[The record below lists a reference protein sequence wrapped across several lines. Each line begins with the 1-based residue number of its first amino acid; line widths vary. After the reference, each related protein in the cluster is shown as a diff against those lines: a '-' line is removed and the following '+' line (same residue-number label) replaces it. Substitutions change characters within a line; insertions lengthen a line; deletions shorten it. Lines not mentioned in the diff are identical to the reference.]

1 MGFGLRR
8 LFGVSAVLAMLPF
21 TLGSQPPANKKA
33 PPVNLEVG
41 ALKVNGVHAVKLP
54 ELLKNI
60 TTSPNHC
67 ISLIFTPFCA
77 ISKSKF
83 FFKREHYNPAELKRD
98 VLRIRV
104 FYYKRGYR
112 ETTVDTLV
120 TQPETDEVAITLN
133 IVEGPPTL
141 VSSLD
146 VVQSRQVLT
155 PAELKKR
162 VVLMAG
168 MPLNIL
174 SLDSTKV
181 FLEQS
186 LWNKGYADA
195 VVEPMT
201 DVDTTAHTASIK
213 INVDPKWK
221 ATIGDILIEGENQ
234 ITERTIRKSL
244 TMTVGGLFRR
254 AEVLKSQRALYESNL
269 FRRASI
275 EVPKQG
281 DSSKVIVVTVQEA
294 PLREARLSAGFNTI
308 DFFQAEGRY
317 THYNFFGGARRLEL
331 SGAVGNLFSGSLNG
345 RGIFRNVTTNI
356 GSDRSRYFTPTYN
369 ASVNLRQPWF
379 GSHANEL
386 ATGVFAHRR
395 SAPGIYVDRGFGTTT
410 TFTRVV
416 ADRAPASANYTF
428 ELAKVDAGDVYFCVN
443 YGVCDNPTLTAL
455 RGQHRLSP
463 FTITSSLERT
473 NDPFEPTHG
482 TRATLELEHA
492 SSFTLSD
499 FHYNRASVDAA
510 VFRPFRKR
518 GALGTHVRLGWVHAL
533 ASTGQ
538 AIGIGTDT
546 DLLHPRKR
554 FYSGGSRSVRGYG
567 ENQLGPRI
575 LTVPASTLRR
585 GATGCPESTPITAC
599 DPNSV
604 LLKDRD
610 FEPRPL
616 GGNIVAE
623 GSVELRFPVWQDKVF
638 GATFVDAGYV
648 AQRINPTLPRSK
660 AAITPGFGIRYLSPV
675 GPIRVDFGI
684 NPGLSETLPVVTET
698 VVNGTTQLVKLDKLR
713 VYHPVRGG
721 FNGVLDR
728 LTLHLSIGEAF

>member
-1 MGFGLRR
+1 MRFGLRR
-8 LFGVSAVLAMLPF
+8 LFGVSAIVATFPSI
-21 TLGSQPPANKKA
+21 LGSQPPANKKA
-33 PPVNLEVG
+33 PPVSLEVG
-41 ALKVNGVHAVKLP
+41 TLKLNGVHSVKLL
-54 ELLKNI
+54 ELLRNI
-60 TTSPNHC
+60 STTPNHC
-67 ISLIFTPFCA
+67 ISLIFTPLCA
-77 ISKSKF
+77 INKSKF
-83 FFKREHYNPAELKRD
+83 FFKREHFNQAEFKRD

-104 FYYKRGYR
+104 FYYKRGFR

-120 TQPETDEVAITLN
+120 TQKETDEVAVTFN
-133 IVEGPPTL
+133 IVEGPPTI

-146 VVQSRQVLT
+146 VVQTQPVLT

-162 VVLMAG
+162 VVLG
-168 MPLNIL
+168 TGTPFNLL
-174 SLDSTKV
+174 RLDSTVV
-181 FLEQS
+181 FLSQS

-195 VVEPMT
+195 VVDT
-201 DVDTTAHTASIK
+201 VVVADTTAHTAAIK
-213 INVDPKWK
+213 INVNPHWK
-221 ATIGDILIEGENQ
+221 ATTSDIVVEGENQ

-244 TMTVGGLFRR
+244 TLRVGDLFRR

-281 DSSKVIVVTVQEA
+281 DSTKVIVVTVQEA

-308 DFFQAEGRY
+308 DFFQVEGRY
-317 THYNFFGGARRLEL
+317 THYNFSGAARRLEL

-345 RGIFRNVTTNI
+345 RGIFRNVTTNL
-356 GSDRSRYFTPTYN
+356 GSDRSRYFAPTYN
-369 ASVNLRQPWF
+369 ASINLRQPWF

-416 ADRAPASANYTF
+416 ADRAPASANYIF
-428 ELAKVDAGDVYFCVN
+428 ELTKVDAGDVYFCVN
-443 YGVCDNPTLTAL
+443 YGVCDGPTLTAL

-473 NDPFEPTHG
+473 NDPFDPTHG

-499 FHYNRASVDAA
+499 FHYNRASADAA
-510 VFRPFRKR
+510 FFRPFRKR

-538 AIGIGTDT
+538 AVGIGTDS
-546 DLLHPRKR
+546 DVLHPRKR
-554 FYSGGSRSVRGYG
+554 FYAGGSRSVRGFG

-585 GATGCPESTPITAC
+585 GATGCPEATPITAC
-599 DPNSV
+599 DPNAA

-616 GGNIVAE
+616 GGNILAE
-623 GSVELRFPVWQDKVF
+623 GSVELRFPLYLDKLI
-638 GATFVDAGYV
+638 GATFIDAGYV
-648 AQRINPTLPRSK
+648 SQRVNPALPRSK
-660 AAITPGFGIRYLSPV
+660 AAVTPGFGVRYLSPV

-684 NPGLSETLPVVTET
+684 NPALSETLPVVTET
-698 VVNGTTQLVKLDKLR
+698 VVNGQTKLVLLDKPR